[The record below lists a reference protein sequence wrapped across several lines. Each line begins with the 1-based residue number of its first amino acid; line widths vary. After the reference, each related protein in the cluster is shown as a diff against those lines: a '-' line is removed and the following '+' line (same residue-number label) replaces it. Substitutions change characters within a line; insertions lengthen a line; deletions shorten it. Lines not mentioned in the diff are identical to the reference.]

1 MSPTS
6 FRAEYRR
13 SSGPSVF
20 SRSVRLQVDVAPVN
34 KEDGEDTMQLHCLTF
49 TLLSG
54 IHIYLAMHM
63 HVAYIHC
70 ESRIFIVNLLKSD

>member
-20 SRSVRLQVDVAPVN
+20 SRNVRLQVDVAPVN

-63 HVAYIHC
+63 HVAYIYTLSQ
-70 ESRIFIVNLLKSD
+70 EYLW